1 LPWDDAATVLP
12 VLRGLRGARLGLVR
26 EAPGFRL
33 LFLATLASSIGTWL
47 AFIALVVDVFDRTG
61 DASWVSALLIAEF
74 FPLVVVGILAGRL
87 IDRTSRR
94 WLLVTSDLFRVGVF
108 CVLPF
113 ATSALQIILLAL
125 AAGIAT
131 SVFRPAVY
139 AGLPNLVADRDLPQ
153 ANGLL
158 QTADNLT
165 WALGAL
171 AGGALVAATSPGTA
185 YWVNAVS
192 FLVSALLISR
202 ISESLEEE
210 RAPSLGRW
218 RDLVEGLRIATRERA
233 LVTVLVAWSIVM
245 LANAGVN
252 VAEVVLAKD
261 VFDAGDFGYGVL
273 VAGTGAGLVI
283 GSLFGGGWIEQRGM
297 TLPYA
302 LSIGL
307 MAVGIGAAAIAP
319 NVWLAAVA
327 VLLAGMGNGA
337 AVVCNAVLVQRGA
350 PDRLRGR
357 AFTVVMSIGYAVL
370 GAGMIIAGFLTDALG
385 ARAVWGMAA
394 GLLAAAT
401 AVGLALVRG
410 VEESTTGEIPAS
422 LPPVEP
428 QAAAVERRLP

>member
-1 LPWDDAATVLP
+1 MFRQALQG
-12 VLRGLRGARLGLVR
+12 GLRGARLGLVR
-26 EAPGFRL
+26 EASGFRL

-47 AFIALVVDVFDRTG
+47 AFVALVVDVFDRTE

-74 FPLVVVGILAGRL
+74 LPLVVVGVLAGRL

-94 WLLVTSDLFRVGVF
+94 WLLVSADLFRVVVF
-108 CVLPF
+108 CALPF
-113 ATSALQIILLAL
+113 ATSALQIVLLAL

-139 AGLPNLVADRDLPQ
+139 AGVPNLVADRDLPQ

-171 AGGALVAATSPGTA
+171 VGGAIVAATSPDTA
-185 YWVNAVS
+185 YWINAVS
-192 FLVSALLISR
+192 FLVSALLIAR
-202 ISESLEEE
+202 IRESLEEE
-210 RAPSLGRW
+210 RPPSRGRW
-218 RDLVEGLRIATRERA
+218 RDLVEGLAIATRERA
-233 LVTVLVAWSIVM
+233 LLTVLIAWSIVM

-261 VFDAGDFGYGVL
+261 VFDAGDFGYGIL
-273 VAGTGAGLVI
+273 VAGTGTGLVI

-297 TLPYA
+297 KGPYA

-307 MAVGIGAAAIAP
+307 MALGIGGAALAP
-319 NVWLAAVA
+319 NVWLAAAA
-327 VLLAGMGNGA
+327 VVLAGVGNGA

-357 AFTVVMSIGYAVL
+357 AFTVVMSVGYSIL

-394 GLLAAAT
+394 GLLA
-401 AVGLALVRG
+401 L
-410 VEESTTGEIPAS
+410 
-422 LPPVEP
+422 
-428 QAAAVERRLP
+428 AAAVGFVLVRRVDDTIGTISAAVLPTGEPHAAAADRRLP